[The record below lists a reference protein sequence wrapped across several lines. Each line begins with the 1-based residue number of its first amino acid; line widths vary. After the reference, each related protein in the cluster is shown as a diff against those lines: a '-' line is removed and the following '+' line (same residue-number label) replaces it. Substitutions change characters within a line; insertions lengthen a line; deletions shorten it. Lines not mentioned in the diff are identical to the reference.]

1 MASFSAEPTKSAEKN
16 KDGRAHVHDLKLME
30 GEKPENFKGR
40 KVSLRQYCTSMR
52 LIFGSNHV
60 AVLMYLMYLS

>member
-30 GEKPENFKGR
+30 GEKPENF
-40 KVSLRQYCTSMR
+40 
-52 LIFGSNHV
+52 
-60 AVLMYLMYLS
+60 